1 MYWQGSA
8 EELDVTLRVDRVV
21 QRTWPRWGDLSP
33 TCRSRNRATSA
44 SCRPT
49 LWVVTALA
57 HTHTHTHSYT
67 HMQTQTHIQH
77 PHTHTY
83 SHTHFQ
89 TQRAHIHMQTQTRIL
104 TSVASMCMH
113 GHTHTHTHTLLWHTH
128 YWTILESTLFDPDQ
142 LNHPAKWFKRWGL

>member
-8 EELDVTLRVDRVV
+8 EELDVTLCVDRVV

-57 HTHTHTHSYT
+57 HTHTHAYT

-77 PHTHTY
+77 PLTRIFSHTFADTACTHTHADTDTHTHFCGKHVHAWTHTY
-83 SHTHFQ
+83 TH
-89 TQRAHIHMQTQTRIL
+89 A
-104 TSVASMCMH
+104 
-113 GHTHTHTHTLLWHTH
+113 HTLLWHTH